1 MREDL
6 IKLLGEKK
14 QNAELSALLQSCK
27 EKVNMSRD
35 EMAKNYPAWDFA
47 DQVYRG
53 EVKPDLAD
61 KKAQARKEPGKML
74 LPMTK
79 SQVETFVAF
88 TCRMFTQRPTYFQLD
103 AYSDEDERPARMGE
117 CTLERDL
124 KWNNYKGVIL
134 PAFVR
139 SIAKYGIG
147 IKKETWNPKTKQCK
161 TMVPDPT
168 YVPNPNLP
176 PIEPPMIEQVEEK
189 TMYLGNKIINVSPYQ
204 FFPDPSLPITRFQEG
219 EFCASEEEQSFTAL
233 QEMERRGIVAG
244 IEHVRRTCDGDIA
257 RRLMFAEKTGARDP
271 AASKGEARYGV
282 LTEVQVR
289 LVPSETLIAPGVVLD
304 KNITQSTICL
314 IQYVND
320 DRIVRIEPDM
330 GYEHDEFSYSVA
342 QFLNDGERFIN
353 GGIVEDIGA
362 LQEAATWFINSHITS
377 VRKVIDNRLIVDPKF
392 VEMEDLEKRRPV
404 IRTKPGASM
413 TTMERWFFQLE
424 VRDVTQKHVEDA
436 DRLNAWA
443 KEGTGINENLLGQ
456 FAAGRRSALE
466 ARNVNSNSAA
476 RLILT
481 VSGIWDM
488 GEVPMGKRMLSN
500 LRQGLDVPQF
510 VRVYGETRTLVDN
523 QASALTDPQ
532 GSNALARFLPVNKT
546 ELVGNY
552 DFQVFDGTL
561 PSQRGA
567 TAMQLRELLM
577 AMAANPQSIPVL
589 GFDPQL
595 VLTEILELSDVRNVN
610 RLRLT
615 PARLQQLMLMA
626 QPQGQPAGTQQP
638 ASGA

>member
-1 MREDL
+1 MREDI
-6 IKLLGEKK
+6 IKILSEKK
-14 QNAELSALLQSCK
+14 VNEKLASLLEDCK
-27 EKVNMSRD
+27 AKVKMSRD
-35 EMAKNYPAWDFA
+35 EMTKYYPAWDFA
-47 DQVYRG
+47 DSVYRG
-53 EVKPDLAD
+53 ERKADDAD
-61 KKAQARKEPGKML
+61 KKAAARKEPGKML

-88 TCRMFTQRPTYFQLD
+88 TTRMFTQRPTYFQLD
-103 AYSDEDERPARMGE
+103 AFSDEDERPARMGE
-117 CTLERDL
+117 STLERDL
-124 KWNNYKGVIL
+124 KWNKYKGVIL

-147 IKKETWNPKTKQCK
+147 VKKETWFPKKKQCK
-161 TMVPDPT
+161 TMVVDPSYVPDPNM
-168 YVPNPNLP
+168 PALA
-176 PIEPPMIEQVEEK
+176 EPPMIEQVTEEIQ
-189 TMYLGNKIINVSPYQ
+189 YLGNKIINVSPYQ
-204 FFPDPSLPITRFQEG
+204 FFPDPSLPLTRFQEG
-219 EFCASEEEQSFTAL
+219 EFCASEEEQSFSAL
-233 QEMERRGIVAG
+233 RELERQGIVAG
-244 IEHVRRTCDGDIA
+244 IEHVRRTCDGDTV
-257 RRLMFAEKTGARDP
+257 RKLMFAEKTGARD
-271 AASKGEARYGV
+271 AMATKENAKYGV
-282 LTEVQVR
+282 VTEIQVR
-289 LVPSETLIAPGVVLD
+289 LVPSETEIAPGVPLD

-314 IQYVND
+314 IQYAND
-320 DRIVRIEPDM
+320 DRIIRIEPDM
-330 GYEHDEFSYSVA
+330 GYEHDEFSYSA
-342 QFLNDGERFIN
+342 PQFLNDAERFIN

-362 LQEAATWFINSHITS
+362 LQETATWFINAHVTS
-377 VRKVIDNRLIVDPKF
+377 VRKVIDNKIVVDPKF
-392 VEMEDLEKRRPV
+392 VEMDDLEKRRPV

-413 TTMERWFFQLE
+413 TSMERWFFQLD
-424 VRDVTQKHVEDA
+424 VHDVTGKHVEDA

-481 VSGIWDM
+481 VTGIWDM
-488 GEVPMGKRMLSN
+488 GEVPMGQRMLSN
-500 LRQGLDVPQF
+500 LRQGLDIDQF
-510 VRVYGETRTLVDN
+510 VRIYGETRTMVDN
-523 QASALTDPQ
+523 QASAMTDPM
-532 GSNALARFLPVNKT
+532 GSNAVARFLPVSKKD
-546 ELVGNY
+546 LIGRY

-577 AMAANPQSIPVL
+577 AMAANPQSIPIL

-626 QPQGQPAGTQQP
+626 QPPAQPTNPGQPP
-638 ASGA
+638 K